1 MTFSP
6 DGRVL
11 ATASADKTVRLLDVA
26 SHQVQDRIQLPGPG
40 VMSVEFSPSGKL
52 LACATGNWRKSA
64 EPGAVYLYQRDS
76 KQIIDKLEGHAKAV
90 NSVAISV
97 DGSLL
102 ATASEDDTTMLWK
115 IDESPRKM
123 LGRLPGHSGGV
134 NAAIFSPDSHYLAA
148 GSGDGSL
155 QIWKVD
161 TRQVVTD
168 AIAHVSGI
176 MSLAFSRDSQTL
188 LIGTRDGA
196 VVYWDIAQG
205 KATKKFDAKQGL
217 VESIAFS
224 RDGTWFATGGSNCT
238 IALRKFADP
247 VEPLMFPGHRDMV
260 YTLAFS
266 PTEQLLASGSID
278 CTVKFWNWAEANK
291 GARDFPRCGCGR
303 SRIFPRRQSA
313 GRRRR
318 RLAHADRAAF
328 GQCLAV
334 EPRQSDAARPHRS
347 FRSPRPSHL
356 GCVFARWKAVGQRQ
370 QRPYG
375 DSLGRRPEAIAGDI
389 CRARSAGEFGAVFA

>member
-1 MTFSP
+1 M
-6 DGRVL
+6 
-11 ATASADKTVRLLDVA
+11 
-26 SHQVQDRIQLPGPG
+26 QDTIQLPGPG

-90 NSVAISV
+90 NSVAIST

-115 IDESPRKM
+115 IDESPRKL

-134 NAAIFSPDSHYLAA
+134 NAAIFSPDSRYLAA

-168 AIAHVSGI
+168 VIAHVSGI

-205 KATKKFDAKQGL
+205 KATKKIDAKQGL
-217 VESIAFS
+217 VESIAFCAMEP
-224 RDGTWFATGGSNCT
+224 GLPPVAATAPS
-238 IALRKFADP
+238 
-247 VEPLMFPGHRDMV
+247 
-260 YTLAFS
+260 
-266 PTEQLLASGSID
+266 
-278 CTVKFWNWAEANK
+278 
-291 GARDFPRCGCGR
+291 RCGNSPIRASR
-303 SRIFPRRQSA
+303 SCFP
-313 GRRRR
+313 
-318 RLAHADRAAF
+318 D
-328 GQCLAV
+328 
-334 EPRQSDAARPHRS
+334 
-347 FRSPRPSHL
+347 
-356 GCVFARWKAVGQRQ
+356 
-370 QRPYG
+370 
-375 DSLGRRPEAIAGDI
+375 IATWST
-389 CRARSAGEFGAVFA
+389 R